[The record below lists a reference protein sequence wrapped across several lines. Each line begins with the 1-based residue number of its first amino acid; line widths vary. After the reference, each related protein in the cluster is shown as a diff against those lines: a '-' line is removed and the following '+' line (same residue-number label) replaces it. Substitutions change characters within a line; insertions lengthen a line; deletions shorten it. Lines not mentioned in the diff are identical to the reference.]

1 MDETMQL
8 NMIFL
13 LRLVLSVVLGGA
25 LGFERERKNKS
36 AGLKTHIL
44 IAVAGCVLMWLSAHG
59 FSEFKDHPNARFDP
73 ARLAAQVG
81 GGIGGF
87 LAAGIVLRS
96 DKFALSGFS
105 TAAMLL
111 LAMIVGFTVGAGQ
124 YFVASATVAVVLACM
139 FWVPLLQRSLKKPLR
154 RRLQYVSKDRPSL
167 LAEVATILGQMSIN
181 ILDVSIEEDDD
192 EDGQVS
198 VTVEVNSSSTSVDWS
213 LVEKRVGD
221 VADVLS
227 VKLD

>member
-1 MDETMQL
+1 MDDSMKL

-13 LRLVLSVVLGGA
+13 LRLLLTVVLGGA

-59 FSEFKDHPNARFDP
+59 FNDFKDHPNARFDP

-96 DKFALSGFS
+96 DKFALSGYS

-111 LAMIVGFTVGAGQ
+111 LAMIAGFTVGAGQ
-124 YFVASATVAVVLACM
+124 YFVAISTVAVVLICM
-139 FWVPLLQRSLKKPLR
+139 YWVPMLQHSLKKPLHR
-154 RRLQYVSKDRPSL
+154 TLQYISNDRPAL
-167 LAEVATILGQMSIN
+167 LAEVATILGQQGIN
-181 ILDVSIEEDDD
+181 ILDVTIDEDDD
-192 EDGQVS
+192 EDGRVH
-198 VTVEVNSSSTSVDWS
+198 VTVTVHSPSTSVDWS
-213 LVEKRVGD
+213 AVEKRVGD
-221 VADVLS
+221 VQDIVS